1 MIELMIRI
9 SVKSWIATGLSK
21 VTTLEKVDY
30 STANDKDLLPDAR
43 VQFLSLSTPLFAPCC
58 RVDVL

>member
-43 VQFLSLSTPLFAPCC
+43 GSISVPVHAALCA
-58 RVDVL
+58 VLPG